1 MHPQLTPDQRLLA
14 DTTERFIADRLP
26 LSRVRELVDS
36 GESASAAYWRAAGE
50 IGWFAMLAPEE
61 LGGGSVSG
69 RGLLDAAILAELRGR
84 QLQPGAF
91 VDTNVCVSALARN
104 GSDEQQA
111 KILPALLAG
120 EQSVAWALSNI
131 DGDISGASGL
141 TVIRSRDGFRLNGQ
155 RTLVLGASSAS
166 WLLVTAS
173 GDEGLAQLLVPADAP
188 GVSVEPLS
196 SLDLTRWPCR
206 VTFRDVEVD
215 HSCRLGTEQTPA
227 AEHEHSRLV
236 GTVLAAA
243 ETAGA
248 MQAVFDLVVA
258 YSKDR
263 IAFGRPIGSF
273 QAVKHGLADTSLA
286 IELSHA
292 VVSGAVEA
300 MEENSPGAPHAAQHG
315 QGARRGRCGRSSPR
329 LLAVLRRHRLHL
341 GARLPPV
348 PATAHFR
355 RSALYGSP
363 TWHRERIC
371 QLAGPERARE
381 RTNGE
386 RL

>member
-14 DTTERFIADRLP
+14 ETTERFIADRLP

-36 GESASAAYWRAAGE
+36 GDSASAAYWRGAGE

-84 QLQPGAF
+84 HLQPGAF

-111 KILPALLAG
+111 KVLPALLAG
-120 EQSVAWALSNI
+120 EQSVAWALSSI

-141 TVIRSRDGFRLNGQ
+141 NMIRSEDGFRLSGKRN
-155 RTLVLGASSAS
+155 LVLGASSAS
-166 WLLVTAS
+166 WLLVTAY

-188 GVSVEPLS
+188 GVTVEPLS
-196 SLDLTRWPCR
+196 SFDLTRSLCR
-206 VTFRDVEVD
+206 VTFRDVELD
-215 HSCRLGTEQTPA
+215 QSCRLGTDETPA
-227 AEHEHSRLV
+227 AELERSRLV

-258 YSKDR
+258 YAKDR

-300 MEENSPGAPHAAQHG
+300 IEENSP
-315 QGARRGRCGRSSPR
+315 RRLTRPAWPRRSS
-329 LLAVLRRHRLHL
+329 
-341 GARLPPV
+341 GTLP
-348 PATAHFR
+348 
-355 RSALYGSP
+355 SK
-363 TWHRERIC
+363 
-371 QLAGPERARE
+371 
-381 RTNGE
+381 
-386 RL
+386 

>member
-14 DTTERFIADRLP
+14 QTTERFIADRMP

-36 GESASAAYWRAAGE
+36 GDSASEAYWRAAGE

-84 QLQPGAF
+84 HLQPGAF

-111 KILPALLAG
+111 KVLPALLAG
-120 EQSVAWALSNI
+120 EQSVAWALSSI
-131 DGDISGASGL
+131 DGDISGACGL

-173 GDEGLAQLLVPADAP
+173 GDEESLAQLLVPADAP

-196 SLDLTRWPCR
+196 SFDLTRRPCR

-258 YSKDR
+258 YAKDR

-300 MEENSPGAPHAAQHG
+300 IEENSPEAPHAASMAKALVG
-315 QGARRGRCGRSSPR
+315 DA
-329 LLAVLRRHRLHL
+329 AVEVAHVCWQYFGGIAYTWEHDFHLYLRRLTSD
-341 GARLPPV
+341 A
-348 PATAHFR
+348 
-355 RSALYGSP
+355 ALYGSP
-363 TWHRERIC
+363 TWHRERTC
-371 QLAGPERARE
+371 QLVG
-381 RTNGE
+381 
-386 RL
+386 L